1 MSDRTDED
9 SEWEMES
16 DNDWI
21 ETAEINHANQAM
33 HKIELQEQG
42 ADWRQTFER
51 TPFVCKVVSF
61 MAGDGYSL
69 PLPSLLVWRTLSSA
83 DREAADNAASNT
95 PIVAHVDLSFSVFGH
110 HHGLTMDAQ
119 KEFNNSAFERVRNR
133 FSIHLAKLSHRCR
146 TY

>member
-9 SEWEMES
+9 SEWEMEIE
-16 DNDWI
+16 NDWI

-51 TPFVCKVVSF
+51 IPFVCKVVSF

-95 PIVAHVDLSFSVFGH
+95 PIVAHVDLSFSVFYH
-110 HHGLTMDAQ
+110 HPPLTEQQSQRLIYCQNTDSMLQ
-119 KEFNNSAFERVRNR
+119 QYCIVVQIR
-133 FSIHLAKLSHRCR
+133 FKR
-146 TY
+146 